1 MSDKAIKQFDF
12 YEFAAVL
19 CPGALLLFALTRLIP
34 ELGFL
39 TNKDT
44 FSFGDLGVFVLLA
57 YVAGQFVQAVGTAI
71 AYIWWKSWGGLPSD
85 WARSGKHKLLAQQQ
99 TALLPARLAKLTEI
113 NARSGISGFSA
124 DDWYLIT
131 RQIYAV
137 VRHAGRSERIDI
149 FNGYYGMFRGL
160 AACLLLVIIAIAVQ
174 RGFGN
179 PRLYVL
185 LVGALVLA
193 IFRMH
198 RFAVNYA
205 RELFVQF
212 LATQKTDKPAAAPK
226 EAE

>member
-1 MSDKAIKQFDF
+1 MKKFDF

-39 TNKDT
+39 RNKES

-57 YVAGQFVQAVGTAI
+57 YVAGQLVQAVGNVI
-71 AYIWWKSWGGLPSD
+71 AYVWWKCWSGLPSD
-85 WARSGKHKLLAQQQ
+85 WPRSGKHKLLAGQQ
-99 TALLPARLAKLTEI
+99 TSALPAKMAELVAL
-113 NARSGISGFSA
+113 NARSGIGDFAA
-124 DDWYLIT
+124 DDWYMIT

-137 VRHAGRSERIDI
+137 VRHAGRSARIDI

-160 AACLLLVIIAIAVQ
+160 AAALLLVIVAVAVQ
-174 RGFGN
+174 RGFGH
-179 PRLYVL
+179 PRLYIL
-185 LVGALVLA
+185 LVGAFVLA
-193 IFRMH
+193 MFRMH

-212 LATQKTDKPAAAPK
+212 LATQKTDKPAASAK
-226 EAE
+226 ETE